1 VDARRHAA
9 RVGATTASN
18 PTTTTDVLVV
28 GAGPAGLAT
37 AVAAARH
44 GARVLVVERRAST
57 SAHPRATGLSTR
69 TMEILRTWGIADAV
83 RARSVECALGVAITR
98 TASDRPLA
106 VQPTGYPTP
115 RTALSVS
122 PSMPALCAQDHLEPL
137 LVDALREQG
146 GEIRFAT
153 GMTGL
158 CSTPDGVRA
167 ELGRAGRVRARFVVG
182 ADGPRSR
189 VRRTL
194 GIGVRR
200 LGVLGEFVQ
209 AVFRPDLAELT
220 GQPTRPLT
228 LITHPEAGGV
238 LLPVGGG
245 RWAFAH
251 EWHPERGETPDY
263 SAARWTALLRTA
275 TGLPE
280 LEPEIL
286 SVLPFTMAAEV
297 ATSYR
302 AGNGFLVGDAA
313 HRMTPVGAV
322 GLNTAVHDGHEL
334 GWRLAWSV
342 RGLAGD
348 ALLDSYAAEREPV
361 GRVNAERLL
370 RRGEPDPADGLPGD
384 LGRTYLSTVLAG
396 AEPALPRCDRAAR
409 PGERAPHAWIRRDG
423 RRCSVLDLF
432 DGRLTVLCGPDAG
445 PWRAAARR
453 LHGIPLQVL
462 STEAE
467 PRLGRA
473 YRLAPGS
480 AVLVRPDGIVAWRHD
495 GHCRNPGTA
504 LSAAVATSLGR
515 AADPVSLA
523 V

>member
-1 VDARRHAA
+1 M
-9 RVGATTASN
+9 TTYPTKPSST
-18 PTTTTDVLVV
+18 TTTTDVLVV

-37 AVAAARH
+37 AISAARH

-69 TMEILRTWGIADAV
+69 TMEILRGWGVADAV
-83 RARSVECALGVAITR
+83 RARSVESALEVAITR
-98 TASDRPLA
+98 TASEPPLA

-115 RTALSVS
+115 RAALAVS

-137 LVDALREQG
+137 LVDALLELG

-153 GMTGL
+153 ALTGL

-167 ELGRAGRVRARFVVG
+167 EIGRAGRVRARFVVG

-189 VRRTL
+189 VRRAL
-194 GIGVRR
+194 GIGVQR
-200 LGVLGEFVQ
+200 LGALGEFVQ

-220 GQPTRPLT
+220 GQPIRPLT
-228 LITHPEAGGV
+228 IVTHPEAEGV
-238 LLPVGGG
+238 LLPVGDG

-280 LEPEIL
+280 LAPEIL
-286 SVLPFTMAAEV
+286 SVLPFTMAADV

-313 HRMTPVGAV
+313 HRMTPVGGV

-342 RGLAGD
+342 RGLGGD

-361 GRVNAERLL
+361 GRANAERSL
-370 RRGEPDPADGLPGD
+370 RRGEPDPADGLSGD
-384 LGRTYLSTVLAG
+384 LGRTYLSAVLAG
-396 AEPALPRCDRAAR
+396 VEPAPPRRDRAAR
-409 PGERAPHAWIRRDG
+409 PGERAPHAWIRHEG

-432 DGRLTVLCGPDAG
+432 DGRLTVLAGADAG
-445 PWRAAARR
+445 PWRAAAGRIP
-453 LHGIPLQVL
+453 GVPLQVL
-462 STEAE
+462 STDTE
-467 PRLGRA
+467 PTLRRT

-495 GHCRNPGTA
+495 GLSRDPASA
-504 LSAAVATSLGR
+504 LSAAVATGLGQVAT
-515 AADPVSLA
+515 AATVA